1 HEGLRQQYAERF
13 AHVLVD
19 EFQDT
24 NPLQN
29 ELLEQLDRD
38 NLFRVGDEN
47 QSIYGFRNAD
57 VEVFRGH
64 WAEAAAAGRAESITI
79 NFRSRGE
86 VLEAIDRCFSSI
98 WPDRFEPLEEAP
110 GARAEAP
117 RLSPCV
123 DLLVTDREKRR
134 WDGALAG
141 DDPFGPAMHAAT
153 PWRAAEA
160 RLLAKRV
167 QELHEQ

>member
-1 HEGLRQQYAERF
+1 MLRVLLELYGERYGRGKRARSALDFEDLELLTRDLLAEHEGLRRQYAERF

-98 WPDRFEPLEEAP
+98 WPDSFEPLEEAP
-110 GARAEAP
+110 GARAE
-117 RLSPCV
+117 
-123 DLLVTDREKRR
+123 
-134 WDGALAG
+134 
-141 DDPFGPAMHAAT
+141 
-153 PWRAAEA
+153 RAAA
-160 RLLAKRV
+160 VRPASSCS
-167 QELHEQ
+167 